1 MLGMFDAKECTLD
14 EMTALTLSTG
24 WKIVDVRRTPGSV
37 WAYMTAVP
45 V

>member
-1 MLGMFDAKECTLD
+1 MLGMFDAKERTLD
-14 EMTALTLSTG
+14 EITALMLSMG